1 MPTSETENTTVYQTA
16 EKIAYGP
23 YVTFDSSTYTIHNPW
38 EPNNN
43 ACTSVNNDW
52 APVPDYNQWK
62 DKLKEYCSSTD
73 KHLDDLEEDI
83 DFLDRERKNMNG
95 DLSIHE
101 DKINDLESKLDLL
114 KNENALLRTALEDLQ
129 NQIYTL
135 HEKLDNQ

>member
-1 MPTSETENTTVYQTA
+1 MPTSEMENATVYQTA

-43 ACTSVNNDW
+43 ACESV
-52 APVPDYNQWK
+52 PVHNPWE

-83 DFLDRERKNMNG
+83 EFLDKMRKNTNSELG
-95 DLSIHE
+95 FHE
-101 DKINDLESKLDLL
+101 DRINDLESKLDLL

-135 HEKLDNQ
+135 QEKLDNQ

>member
-1 MPTSETENTTVYQTA
+1 MPTSEMENTTVYQTA

-43 ACTSVNNDW
+43 ACTSV
-52 APVPDYNQWK
+52 PVHNPWE
-62 DKLKEYCSSTD
+62 DKLKEYCNSTD

-83 DFLDRERKNMNG
+83 EFLDRERKNMG
-95 DLSIHE
+95 SELGLHE
-101 DKINDLESKLDLL
+101 DRMDGLESKLDLL
-114 KNENALLRTALEDLQ
+114 KNENALLRIALEDLQ

-135 HEKLDNQ
+135 QANLDN

>member
-1 MPTSETENTTVYQTA
+1 MPTSEMENTTVYQTA

-43 ACTSVNNDW
+43 ACTSV
-52 APVPDYNQWK
+52 PVHNPWE
-62 DKLKEYCSSTD
+62 DKLKEYCNSTD

-83 DFLDRERKNMNG
+83 EFLDRERKNMG
-95 DLSIHE
+95 SELGLHE
-101 DKINDLESKLDLL
+101 DRMDGLESKLDLL
-114 KNENALLRTALEDLQ
+114 KNENALLRIALEDLQ

-135 HEKLDNQ
+135 QAKLDN

>member
-1 MPTSETENTTVYQTA
+1 MPTSELENTAV
-16 EKIAYGP
+16 
-23 YVTFDSSTYTIHNPW
+23 YTINAADTAAPYWSSITANSPAIAGWEPVSVYDPW
-38 EPNNN
+38 E
-43 ACTSVNNDW
+43 
-52 APVPDYNQWK
+52 

-83 DFLDRERKNMNG
+83 EFLDKERKNTNG
-95 DLSIHE
+95 WLGIHE

-114 KNENALLRTALEDLQ
+114 KRENIQLCTALNDLQ

>member
-1 MPTSETENTTVYQTA
+1 MPTSELENTV
-16 EKIAYGP
+16 
-23 YVTFDSSTYTIHNPW
+23 VYTINAADTAALYVSSLTTNSPAIAGWEPVSVYNPW
-38 EPNNN
+38 E
-43 ACTSVNNDW
+43 
-52 APVPDYNQWK
+52 

-83 DFLDRERKNMNG
+83 EFLDRERKNMNG

-114 KNENALLRTALEDLQ
+114 KRENIQLCTALNDLQ

-135 HEKLDNQ
+135 QAKLDN

>member
-1 MPTSETENTTVYQTA
+1 MPTSELENATVYTINAADTA
-16 EKIAYGP
+16 AITPSYRP
-23 YVTFDSSTYTIHNPW
+23 STYTIHNPW

-43 ACTSVNNDW
+43 ACESV
-52 APVPDYNQWK
+52 PVYNPWE

-83 DFLDRERKNMNG
+83 EFLDRERKNMNG

-114 KNENALLRTALEDLQ
+114 KRENIQLCTALNDLQ

-135 HEKLDNQ
+135 QAKLDN

>member
-1 MPTSETENTTVYQTA
+1 MPTSEMENTTVYQTA

-43 ACTSVNNDW
+43 ACTSV
-52 APVPDYNQWK
+52 PVHNPWE
-62 DKLKEYCSSTD
+62 DKLKEYCNSTD

-83 DFLDRERKNMNG
+83 EFLDKERKNTNSE
-95 DLSIHE
+95 LALCE
-101 DKINDLESKLDLL
+101 DRVDGLESKLDLL
-114 KNENALLRTALEDLQ
+114 KNENALLRIALEDLQ

>member
-1 MPTSETENTTVYQTA
+1 MPTSEMENATVYTINAADTA
-16 EKIAYGP
+16 AITSSYR
-23 YVTFDSSTYTIHNPW
+23 SSTYTIHNPW

-43 ACTSVNNDW
+43 ACESV
-52 APVPDYNQWK
+52 PVYNPWEN
-62 DKLKEYCSSTD
+62 KLREYCSSTD

-83 DFLDRERKNMNG
+83 EFLDKERKNMNG

-114 KNENALLRTALEDLQ
+114 KRENIQLCTALNDLQ

-135 HEKLDNQ
+135 QEKLDN

>member
-1 MPTSETENTTVYQTA
+1 MPTSEMENATVYTINAADTA
-16 EKIAYGP
+16 AITSSYR
-23 YVTFDSSTYTIHNPW
+23 SSTYTIHNPW

-43 ACTSVNNDW
+43 DW
-52 APVPDYNQWK
+52 APVPDYNQWE

-83 DFLDRERKNMNG
+83 DFLDRERKNIG
-95 DLSIHE
+95 SELGLHE
-101 DKINDLESKLDLL
+101 DRMDGLESKLDLL

>member
-1 MPTSETENTTVYQTA
+1 MPTSEMENATVYQTA

-38 EPNNN
+38 TTNNN
-43 ACTSVNNDW
+43 ACESV
-52 APVPDYNQWK
+52 PVHTPWE

-114 KNENALLRTALEDLQ
+114 KRENIQLCTALNDLQ

-135 HEKLDNQ
+135 QAKLDNQ